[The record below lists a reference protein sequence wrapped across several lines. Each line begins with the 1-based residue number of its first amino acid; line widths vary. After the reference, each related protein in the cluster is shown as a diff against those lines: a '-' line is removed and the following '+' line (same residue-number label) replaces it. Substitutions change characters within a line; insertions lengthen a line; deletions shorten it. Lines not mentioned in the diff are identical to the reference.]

1 MGNEKTEP
9 KQSCFVVMPFGGI
22 WDDYYAELYSPAVE
36 QAGLKPVRADD
47 VFGAGSVLQRIVDAL
62 DQASVVLVDVT
73 ESNRNVHYELGL
85 AHALGRPTVLIAP
98 AGTPLFFDIGQERM
112 IPYDRNRPF
121 WGAEL
126 RQDITRA
133 LVETVAD
140 PAAAVPTAFV
150 HIRPAGVESDELIV
164 RLRRIEELLTDL
176 SRTIPRRSEIRSGY
190 AEKIQS
196 PLAAQDRAAALLRTM
211 GAQEAIR
218 LLMNEGYPV
227 AMAEDAV
234 FVASKQIGKA
244 TT

>member
-1 MGNEKTEP
+1 MANEKEP
-9 KQSCFVVMPFGGI
+9 GQSCFVVMPFGGI
-22 WDDYYAELYSPAVE
+22 WDEYYAELYSPAVE
-36 QAGLKPVRADD
+36 QAGLKAVRADD
-47 VFGAGSVLQRIVDAL
+47 VFSAGSVLQRIVDAL
-62 DQASVVLVDVT
+62 DRASVVLVDVT

-150 HIRPAGVESDELIV
+150 HIKPARVESDELIV
-164 RLRRIEELLTDL
+164 RLRRIEEQLAEL
-176 SRTIPRRSEIRSGY
+176 SRALPRRPEISSGF
-190 AEKIQS
+190 AEKMHS
-196 PLAAQDRAAALLRTM
+196 PLIAQDRAVVLLRTM
-211 GAQEAIR
+211 GAQEAVR
-218 LLMNEGYPV
+218 QLMNEGYRV

-234 FVASKQIGKA
+234 FVASKQIGRG
-244 TT
+244 TP

>member
-22 WDDYYAELYSPAVE
+22 WDDYYTELYSPAVE
-36 QAGLKPVRADD
+36 QAGLKAVRADD
-47 VFGAGSVLQRIVDAL
+47 VFSAGSVLQRIVDAL
-62 DQASVVLVDVT
+62 DRASVVLVDVT

-133 LVETVAD
+133 LLETIAD

-150 HIRPAGVESDELIV
+150 HIKPARVESDEVIV
-164 RLRRIEELLTDL
+164 RLRRIEEQLGEL
-176 SRTIPRRSEIRSGY
+176 SRTPRRTEIRSGY
-190 AEKIQS
+190 AEKLQS

-211 GAQEAIR
+211 GAQEAVR
-218 LLMNEGYPV
+218 QLMNESYPV

-234 FVASKQIGKA
+234 YVASKQTGKA
-244 TT
+244 TP